1 MPKYKEI
8 ALALKERIVEE
19 NIRKVLNYLSK
30 KVWLESLKQAVLL
43 SAKLYNSLLMK
54 VCYIRDVDLVLL
66 YEAISDRTMRM
77 SLK

>member
-8 ALALKERIVEE
+8 ALALKERIVEGKYQE
-19 NIRKVLNYLSK
+19 GSKLPEQESLAREFKTSCVTIRKAI
-30 KVWLESLKQAVLL
+30 QLL
-43 SAKLYNSLLMK
+43 
-54 VCYIRDVDLVLL
+54 IDEGLVLL

>member
-43 SAKLYNSLLMK
+43 HPQSYTTP
-54 VCYIRDVDLVLL
+54 Y
-66 YEAISDRTMRM
+66 
-77 SLK
+77 

>member
-8 ALALKERIVEE
+8 ALALKERIVEGKYQE
-19 NIRKVLNYLSK
+19 GSKLPEQESLAREFKTSCVTIRKAIQL
-30 KVWLESLKQAVLL
+30 
-43 SAKLYNSLLMK
+43 LLMK